1 MELRHLRYFLAIA
14 SARSFTVAAQ
24 RLRVAQP
31 ALSQQI
37 QALEGELGVTLI
49 ERGARTR
56 GLTEAGA
63 RFAVRARRIVLEAA
77 DAADE
82 MKAFSGARRGRVRF
96 GVALQSLTEAR
107 LAGLLAEFHRRHPR
121 IRVTFRETHTRPLLS
136 LLAQGRLDLALVH
149 LGKGD
154 GRPALNVEF
163 EGASLNFERLYEEP
177 LVLAVGPRHRLA
189 QRREVRWKDLA
200 NEEFVSF
207 GAGSTIREL
216 AARAAQQA
224 GVRMRTPVSAMNLG
238 TIRALV
244 SAGLG
249 VAILPEIAMKLAGS
263 PLRGVRLTAPAL
275 VRVVSLARN
284 PIRYESPAALAFT
297 AFLRE
302 GLVPSTP
309 ARTASRTKT

>member
-1 MELRHLRYFLAIA
+1 MRYFLAIA
-14 SARSFTVAAQ
+14 SARSFTAAAE
-24 RLRVAQP
+24 RLHVAQP

-37 QALEGELGVTLI
+37 RALEDELGVRLI
-49 ERGARTR
+49 ERGARMR

-63 RFAVRARRIVLEAA
+63 RFAIRARRILLEAT

-82 MKAFSGARRGRVRF
+82 MAAFSGARRGRVRF

-107 LAGLLAEFHRRHPR
+107 VAGLFAEFHRRHPR
-121 IRVTFRETHTRPLLS
+121 IRVTFRETHTGPLLR
-136 LLAQGRLDLALVH
+136 LLAHGRLDVALVH

-154 GRPALNVEF
+154 GRTALNVGVA
-163 EGASLNFERLYEEP
+163 GASLKFEPLYEEP

-189 QRREVRWKDLA
+189 LRRQVRWKDLA

-216 AARAAQQA
+216 AAGAARQA
-224 GVRMRTPVSAMNLG
+224 GVRMRAPVSAMNLG

-249 VAILPEIAMKLAGS
+249 VAILPAIAMKLPGP
-263 PLRGVRLTAPAL
+263 PLRGIRLTAPAL

-284 PIRYESPAALAFT
+284 PMRYESPAARAFT
-297 AFLRE
+297 AFLQE
-302 GLVPSTP
+302 GLLKEAV
-309 ARTASRTKT
+309 K